1 MANASRLSDLAAS
14 RLCHDLVG
22 PAGAVAAGLELL
34 DDPSD
39 MDPEAMD
46 LIRMSA
52 AQLNSRLAYFRLA
65 FGRADSGSVRL
76 EEVRRILE
84 NFHRETVEV
93 EWYPPVDLPADNMP
107 RVVARVLLLAS
118 MVAQSAILR
127 NSRLSTRI
135 AGTADGVALGVL
147 AEGQGG
153 RMDNAMQRV
162 LGGGIE
168 DDDYVPAMLP
178 AILLSVLCE
187 ESGFQ
192 MQFDARDGETEIA
205 VLCV

>member
-84 NFHRETVEV
+84 KFHRETVEV
-93 EWYPPVDLPADNMP
+93 DWHPPVDLATDSMP

-135 AGTADGVALGVL
+135 AGTGDAIALGVL

-153 RMDNAMQRV
+153 RMDGAMQRV
-162 LGGGIE
+162 LGGEIG

-178 AILLSVLCE
+178 ALLLAILCE

-205 VLCV
+205 VLCA